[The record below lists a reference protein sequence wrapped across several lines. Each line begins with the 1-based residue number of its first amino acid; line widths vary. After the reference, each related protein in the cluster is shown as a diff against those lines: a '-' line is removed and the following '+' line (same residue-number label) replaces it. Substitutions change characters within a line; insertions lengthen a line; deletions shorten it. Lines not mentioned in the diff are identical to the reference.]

1 MAQVSIVI
9 LTLNEER
16 NIAACIASV
25 RGWADEVFVFDSLS
39 GDQTAPIAESLGAR
53 IYRRRFDNFSRHKN
67 WALDHL
73 PLRNEWVFLLDADE
87 RVTPALRD
95 EITATAASPE
105 RALDGYYVAR
115 RNYFMGRWIRHADMY
130 PNWNMRFFKHRLG
143 RFEDRIVHEHVI
155 LNGRAGY
162 LVNPLEHDDYKGLE
176 RYFDRH
182 NTYSSMEAL
191 EAWRVGREGNA
202 ARIDKRLFARG
213 PARRRLMKEFA
224 YRYLPCRALLRFV
237 WMYFIRAGFLD
248 GRIGFRYCALAGFY
262 EYQVSLKRLELESDP
277 SSPMF
282 ARYAGASA
290 ADTSDDVPERASD
303 CATGAAAH

>member
-25 RGWADEVFVFDSLS
+25 RGWADEVFVLDSWS
-39 GDQTAPIAESLGAR
+39 GDQTTPIAESLGAR

-73 PLRNEWVFLLDADE
+73 PLRNQWVFLLDADE
-87 RVTPALRD
+87 RMTGELRREIETILAMPA
-95 EITATAASPE
+95 APC
-105 RALDGYYVAR
+105 DGYYVGMHYR
-115 RNYFMGRWIRHADMY
+115 FMGGWLNHGGVC
-130 PNWNMRFFKHRLG
+130 PNWNLRFFRHRLG
-143 RFEDRIVHEHVI
+143 RYENRIVHEHVV
-155 LNGRAGY
+155 LKGRAGY
-162 LVNPLEHDDYKGLE
+162 LRARLEQHDYKGLE
-176 RYFDRH
+176 RYIDRH
-182 NTYSSMEAL
+182 NVYSSMEAL
-191 EAWRVGREGNA
+191 EAWRIGRDGNA
-202 ARIDKRLFARG
+202 ARIGKRLFARG
-213 PARRRLMKEFA
+213 PERRRLMKEFA

-282 ARYAGASA
+282 ARYCGASA
-290 ADTSDDVPERASD
+290 ADAGNGVPGRACG